1 MASGNATTPLPSP
14 LPLSNCSEVVVNS
27 HPVELVE
34 ETSGYIIIVYV
45 YAVIVVAATLVL
57 YARLGLEL
65 CILEYIVEQIHKT
78 TLYFLWQQM
87 VH

>member
-34 ETSGYIIIVYV
+34 DTSGYIIIVYV
-45 YAVIVVAATLVL
+45 YAVLVVAATLVL
-57 YARLGLEL
+57 YAR
-65 CILEYIVEQIHKT
+65 
-78 TLYFLWQQM
+78 
-87 VH
+87 